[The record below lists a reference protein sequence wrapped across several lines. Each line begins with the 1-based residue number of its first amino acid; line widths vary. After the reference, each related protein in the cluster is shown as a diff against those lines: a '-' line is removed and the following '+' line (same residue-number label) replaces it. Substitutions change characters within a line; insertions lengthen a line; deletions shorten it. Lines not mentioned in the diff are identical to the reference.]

1 MDEKQRILD
10 QITVFYD
17 KMKAHP
23 ENHQYK
29 FTIKKDRV
37 SKDETIPS
45 RIRLLVD

>member
-1 MDEKQRILD
+1 MDEKQTILD
-10 QITVFYD
+10 QIIFFYY
-17 KMKAHP
+17 KMKENN